1 MRQAIP
7 ERIRLA
13 VAQRANFR
21 CEYCHIHSDDL
32 FLSFE
37 IDHIIAIKH
46 GGTSAIENLAYACPH
61 CNQHKGSDFA
71 TLLNDFS
78 EIVVLYNPRTHNWT
92 EHFDISDGEIVA
104 KTRIGQASIKI
115 FKFNEPDLLI
125 LRKLLFELGRYP

>member
-1 MRQAIP
+1 MRQTIP
-7 ERIRLA
+7 ERIRLL
-13 VAQRANFR
+13 VAQRANFL

-46 GGTSAIENLAYACPH
+46 GGTNAIENLAYACPH

-71 TLLNDFS
+71 TLLNDFND
-78 EIVVLYNPRTHNWT
+78 IVVLYNPRTHDWI
-92 EHFDISDGEIVA
+92 EHFEVFDGEITA

-115 FKFNEPDLLI
+115 FKFNQPDLLI
-125 LRKLLFELGRYP
+125 LRKLLYELGRYP

>member
-13 VAQRANFR
+13 VAQRASFR
-21 CEYCHIHSDDL
+21 CEYCQIHSDDL

-46 GGTSAIENLAYACPH
+46 GDTNAIENLAYACPH

-71 TLLNDFS
+71 TLLNDFND
-78 EIVVLYNPRTHNWT
+78 IVVLYNSRIHNWT
-92 EHFDISDGEIVA
+92 EHFDISDGEIIA
-104 KTRIGQASIKI
+104 KNRIGQASIKI